1 MFMIPLTFLQT
12 QVQDT
17 LSTAA
22 QGEAPGELTLSFWE
36 LALKG
41 GWIMLPIL
49 ILSVLAIYIFVE
61 RYFAIT
67 RASKTDINFM
77 NKIKDYIHDDKVDSA
92 LTLCQTLDNP
102 VARMIEK
109 RSEERRVGKE
119 C

>member
-1 MFMIPLTFLQT
+1 MTHLFMFLQA

-17 LSTAA
+17 LSNAA
-22 QGEAPGELTLSFWE
+22 QGEGAEEVTLSFWE

-41 GWIMLPIL
+41 GWIMLPII
-49 ILSVLAIYIFVE
+49 ILSIIAIYIFFE

-67 RASKTDINFM
+67 NAARMDTNFM
-77 NKIKDYIHDDKVDSA
+77 NKIKDYIHDDKVESA

-109 RSEERRVGKE
+109 GIQIGRAHV
-119 C
+119 